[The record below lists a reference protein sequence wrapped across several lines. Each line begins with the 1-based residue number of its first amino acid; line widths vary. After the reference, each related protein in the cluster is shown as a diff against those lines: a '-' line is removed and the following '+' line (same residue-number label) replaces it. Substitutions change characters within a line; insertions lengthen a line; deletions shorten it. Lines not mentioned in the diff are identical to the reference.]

1 MIFSCFVKK
10 NLRLV
15 ACKGNSQPFSFI
27 SIEYHIH
34 FRLEHLHMLPVLELP
49 MFLLVLPTQGLL
61 VSEGLGL
68 SGVLASDLPKDLE
81 VGEDE
86 HVVKGQFVC
95 HELVLHKDND
105 KNGVD
110 LKEKFLKK

>member
-1 MIFSCFVKK
+1 MSLSSGTHHIFDKCS
-10 NLRLV
+10 
-15 ACKGNSQPFSFI
+15 GTSQPYSLYQFECHVHS
-27 SIEYHIH
+27 
-34 FRLEHLHMLPVLELP
+34 RLEHLYKLPVLELQ

-68 SGVLASDLPKDLE
+68 SGVLASDLPEDLE

-110 LKEKFLKK
+110 LKEKFLQK